1 MKEEQLFEAIGQIDT
16 RTVAEAQRRRGRA
29 DTRGRKEY
37 IAAPEK
43 SGGIGRWLIPAVCAL
58 AAAALVALIPHFY
71 RGGDPKPLLSITATD
86 TTGEHVR
93 EEDPTWEPERIEW
106 IGYKLAFSSA
116 EEYWQLREAVDLP
129 DEALS
134 SFLWDHNH
142 YQGEDGIGTRDRLMK
157 FLEDTRYLPIPSLPG
172 DTLKLIVVKEYES
185 AAFFEFSGFTMEIK
199 REPDKAL
206 AERETRQL
214 SRIPDHEGYPLY
226 MGSEEV
232 VCGVAHLNLYMIVE
246 DHLVTI
252 SAETDDPNGFIH
264 ELEQLSF
271 QFPEIASV
279 TPPVGEYGGT
289 MDGFAWKFVEQTG
302 TLTFTPLRENARV
315 GGYMLHTEAPW
326 YAHAEKIT
334 AVIVEDGILGLEP
347 RCITELPN
355 LQKVSLPE
363 SLVSIGDEVFA
374 GCAIE
379 TLQIP
384 ASVTDIGVGVAADCQ
399 KLRKVAVDAWQP
411 RIGRLF
417 LYNCTALETITLK
430 SSTGYWQQVVL
441 PANPH
446 LLEGNVECALDGG
459 YDPAALYDENGL
471 LWSYQLETGSLSI
484 QGSGVAALPPAG
496 ILMVWEQV
504 RSVTVSEGITA
515 MEGGLADMVNL
526 RYVSLPATLETLPP
540 LSGCKNLE
548 TVTVPKRIKELPSM
562 AFHGC
567 AKLKTVV
574 LPEGL
579 EKIENMAFG
588 SCGALEYVSIPD
600 SVSWIDQAAF
610 WACLSLKEIRLPESL
625 RRLKE
630 GTFMECVQLHT
641 VTLPAGLAD
650 IESHCFEG
658 CTALK
663 TIRFTGTQAQWDK
676 LYSHCADA
684 IPEGVSVEVDVQP
697 AEETKPQEKSRFS
710 LLWIGIP
717 MVILAVIVTEI
728 VIGKRKKTS

>member
-1 MKEEQLFEAIGQIDT
+1 MKEEQLFEAIGQIDA
-16 RTVAEAQRRRGRA
+16 RTVAEAQRRRGSA

-86 TTGEHVR
+86 TTGESVQ
-93 EEDPTWEPERIEW
+93 EVDPTWEPERMEW
-106 IGYKLAFSSA
+106 IGYKLAFGSA

-264 ELEQLSF
+264 GLEQLSF

-289 MDGFAWKFVEQTG
+289 MDGIAWKFVEQTG

-315 GGYMLHTEAPW
+315 DAYMIYRDAPW
-326 YAHAEKIT
+326 VDHAEKIT
-334 AVIVEDGILGLEP
+334 SLVVEEGIVALGN
-347 RCITELPN
+347 RSVTRLPK
-355 LQKVSLPE
+355 LQTVQLPE
-363 SLVSIGDEVFA
+363 SLVSIGDDVFA
-374 GCAIE
+374 GCALQ
-379 TLQIP
+379 TLHIP
-384 ASVTDIGVGVAADCQ
+384 SAVTNIGVGVAADCEQ
-399 KLRKVAVDAWQP
+399 LGTVDVDGWQP
-411 RIGRLF
+411 QIGQRFLENCPKLYRIMLG
-417 LYNCTALETITLK
+417 C
-430 SSTGYWQQVVL
+430 SSGYWEQVVL

-446 LLEGNVECALDGG
+446 LVGVGVGVAMVGD
-459 YDPAALYDENGL
+459 YDLSAVYDEKGR
-471 LWSYQLETGSLSI
+471 LWSYQTETASLTV
-484 QGSGVAALPPAG
+484 QGSGVAGAAPTG
-496 ILMVWEQV
+496 ILMVWDQV
-504 RSVTVSEGITA
+504 QELVISEGITA
-515 MEGGLADMVNL
+515 MEGGFAEMPKL
-526 RYVSLPATLETLPP
+526 RSVSLPSTLEQLP
-540 LSGCKNLE
+540 SFYGCKNLE

-567 AKLKTVV
+567 AKLKTVI

-641 VTLPAGLAD
+641 VTLPAGLAE
-650 IESHCFEG
+650 IESNCFEG

-663 TIRFTGTQAQWDK
+663 TIQFTGTQAQWDK

-684 IPEGVSVEVDVQP
+684 IPEGVSVEAGAQTEKLP
-697 AEETKPQEKSRFS
+697 AEEPPGSFPFLW
-710 LLWIGIP
+710 LLIP
-717 MVILAVIVTEI
+717 AAAVVVTAILA
-728 VIGKRKKTS
+728 IGKRKK